1 MEQSIRIQFPL
12 IEGNLFVVV
21 AEDVDDENIYLRGD
35 PAGLLSLAKVLT
47 TLAQIDQTK
56 LAALPS
62 EGSTEH
68 LHLEPDLDLSAN
80 SRALVV
86 GRLDDKR
93 GKFDQTFQPRRKK
106 RSTPVMNCW

>member
-56 LAALPS
+56 LAALPN

-68 LHLEPDLDLSAN
+68 LPRSRLSAN